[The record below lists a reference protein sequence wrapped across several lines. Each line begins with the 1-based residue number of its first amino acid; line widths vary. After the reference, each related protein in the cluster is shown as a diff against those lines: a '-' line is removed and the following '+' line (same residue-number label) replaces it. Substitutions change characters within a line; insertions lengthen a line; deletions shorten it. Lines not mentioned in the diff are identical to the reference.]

1 MQNKT
6 TTSYLNNMAFSYEAF
21 LQLSTEEDL
30 LHKLSEEDI
39 K

>member
-1 MQNKT
+1 
-6 TTSYLNNMAFSYEAF
+6 MAFSYEAF